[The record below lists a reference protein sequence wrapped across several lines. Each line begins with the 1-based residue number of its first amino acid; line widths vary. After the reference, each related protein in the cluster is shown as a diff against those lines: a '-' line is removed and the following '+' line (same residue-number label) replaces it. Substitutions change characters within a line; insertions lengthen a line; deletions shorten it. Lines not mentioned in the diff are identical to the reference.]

1 MCSQHQISES
11 FVKKE
16 KEERMRNYL
25 KYEDFICFIQAKMQ
39 ERMGEEVQI
48 QIQQVVKNNNIVLDG
63 LCIAEKD
70 SSIAPT
76 IYLNGYYRQ
85 YEEGRTVPEILD
97 AMQETYEKNRKEIN
111 FDPSF
116 YADFTCVQ
124 PHLMCRVINRQKNE
138 ERLKQ
143 DAMQETYEKN
153 RKEINFD
160 PSFYADFTCVQP
172 HLMCRVINRQKNEER
187 LKQVPWRPFLN
198 LAIVVCCYFEDEV
211 IGNGSILVY
220 QNHLNGWGITEEE
233 LFRVARENTLRIQP
247 EEFMS
252 MNTILKKYHAEFG
265 ENSEPQPIFVLTN
278 RGNYFGAVCM
288 IFDSVLSEIGE
299 TLQDDFW
306 VLPSSIHECVIV
318 PAQIQTNGTELQ
330 ALVREINR
338 KEVQAEEFL
347 SNEIYFYHRMLHK
360 LIMK

>member
-1 MCSQHQISES
+1 M
-11 FVKKE
+11 
-16 KEERMRNYL
+16 
-25 KYEDFICFIQAKMQ
+25 KYEDFICFIQTKMQ

-143 DAMQETYEKN
+143 
-153 RKEINFD
+153 
-160 PSFYADFTCVQP
+160 
-172 HLMCRVINRQKNEER
+172 
-187 LKQVPWRPFLN
+187 VPWRPFLN
-198 LAIVVCCYFEDEV
+198 LAIVVCCHFEDEV

-233 LFRVARENTLRIQP
+233 LFRIARENTLRIQP

-252 MNTILKKYHAEFG
+252 MNAILKKHHAEFG
-265 ENSEPQPIFVLTN
+265 EDSEPQPMFVLTN

-299 TLQDDFW
+299 TLQDDYW

-318 PAQIQTNGTELQ
+318 PAQVQTNGTELEM
-330 ALVREINR
+330 LVQEINR

-347 SNEIYFYHRMLHK
+347 SDEIYFYHRMLHK

>member
-1 MCSQHQISES
+1 M
-11 FVKKE
+11 
-16 KEERMRNYL
+16 
-25 KYEDFICFIQAKMQ
+25 KYEDFICFIQTKMQ

-85 YEEGRTVPEILD
+85 YEEGRTVPEIL
-97 AMQETYEKNRKEIN
+97 
-111 FDPSF
+111 
-116 YADFTCVQ
+116 
-124 PHLMCRVINRQKNE
+124 
-138 ERLKQ
+138 

-265 ENSEPQPIFVLTN
+265 ENSEPQPMFVLTN

>member
-1 MCSQHQISES
+1 M
-11 FVKKE
+11 
-16 KEERMRNYL
+16 
-25 KYEDFICFIQAKMQ
+25 KYEDFICFIQTKMQ

-97 AMQETYEKNRKEIN
+97 AMQETY
-111 FDPSF
+111 
-116 YADFTCVQ
+116 V
-124 PHLMCRVINRQKNE
+124 
-138 ERLKQ
+138 
-143 DAMQETYEKN
+143 KN

-247 EEFMS
+247 EEFIS

-265 ENSEPQPIFVLTN
+265 ENSEPQPMFVLTN

-347 SNEIYFYHRMLHK
+347 SDEIYFYHRMLHK
-360 LIMK
+360 LIMR

>member
-1 MCSQHQISES
+1 M
-11 FVKKE
+11 
-16 KEERMRNYL
+16 
-25 KYEDFICFIQAKMQ
+25 KYEDFICFIQTKMQ

-143 DAMQETYEKN
+143 
-153 RKEINFD
+153 
-160 PSFYADFTCVQP
+160 
-172 HLMCRVINRQKNEER
+172 
-187 LKQVPWRPFLN
+187 VPWRPFLN

-233 LFRVARENTLRIQP
+233 LFRVARDL
-247 EEFMS
+247 
-252 MNTILKKYHAEFG
+252 
-265 ENSEPQPIFVLTN
+265 
-278 RGNYFGAVCM
+278 
-288 IFDSVLSEIGE
+288 VLSEIGE

-306 VLPSSIHECVIV
+306 VLQSSIHECVIV

>member
-1 MCSQHQISES
+1 M
-11 FVKKE
+11 
-16 KEERMRNYL
+16 
-25 KYEDFICFIQAKMQ
+25 KYEDFICFIQTKMQ

-143 DAMQETYEKN
+143 
-153 RKEINFD
+153 
-160 PSFYADFTCVQP
+160 
-172 HLMCRVINRQKNEER
+172 
-187 LKQVPWRPFLN
+187 VPWRPFLN
-198 LAIVVCCYFEDEV
+198 LAIVVCCHFEDEV

-233 LFRVARENTLRIQP
+233 LFRIARENTLRIQP
-247 EEFMS
+247 EEFVS
-252 MNTILKKYHAEFG
+252 MNTILKKHHVEFG
-265 ENSEPQPIFVLTN
+265 EDSEPQPMFVLTN

-318 PAQIQTNGTELQ
+318 PAQVQTNGTELET
-330 ALVREINR
+330 LVQEINR

-347 SNEIYFYHRMLHK
+347 SDEIYFYHRMLHK

>member
-1 MCSQHQISES
+1 M
-11 FVKKE
+11 
-16 KEERMRNYL
+16 

-97 AMQETYEKNRKEIN
+97 AMQETY
-111 FDPSF
+111 
-116 YADFTCVQ
+116 V
-124 PHLMCRVINRQKNE
+124 
-138 ERLKQ
+138 
-143 DAMQETYEKN
+143 KN

-347 SNEIYFYHRMLHK
+347 SDEIYFYHRMLHK
-360 LIMK
+360 LIMR